1 MKIQVP
7 AKIKSFLR
15 SDTIKSLLRDKNVLY
30 IVLFIAVMN
39 VFSFLMTAQFES
51 ILMFLVIGFVTSY
64 FSKNM
69 IIIMLS
75 AIIITN
81 FLIGMKLV
89 GKKAKEAMENM
100 GDKKEDTKEN
110 GAEKKE
116 DEIKENGAEKTE
128 EKKDETKHLND
139 ANKTAT
145 TTNAK
150 EPAPAEPQADKQKKV
165 KESLSTLH
173 PASVHEGD
181 EMVEMKPK
189 VDYAATL
196 EAAYDNLDKMLSSDA
211 IRSMTDET
219 QRLAEKQK
227 VLMNNIKQ
235 LEPMMQKAGNLLQG
249 LDINQMGSMLD
260 GLQSKF
266 SAFTTNASAPVKK

>member
-1 MKIQVP
+1 MKIQLP

-39 VFSFLMTAQFES
+39 AFSFLMTGQFES
-51 ILMFLVIGFVTSY
+51 ILIFLVIGFVTSY

-100 GDKKEDTKEN
+100 GEKKEDTKEN
-110 GAEKKE
+110 GEDKKEEDLKTDVTEKKE
-116 DEIKENGAEKTE
+116 DKV
-128 EKKDETKHLND
+128 DETNTLND
-139 ANKTAT
+139 TNKSDTK
-145 TTNAK
+145 AK
-150 EPAPAEPQADKQKKV
+150 EPEPAEPQADKQKKV

-181 EMVEMKPK
+181 EMVDMKPK

-227 VLMNNIKQ
+227 VLMSNIKQ
-235 LEPMMQKAGNLLQG
+235 LEPMMQKAGSLLQG

-266 SAFTTNASAPVKK
+266 AMFSNGAPVKK